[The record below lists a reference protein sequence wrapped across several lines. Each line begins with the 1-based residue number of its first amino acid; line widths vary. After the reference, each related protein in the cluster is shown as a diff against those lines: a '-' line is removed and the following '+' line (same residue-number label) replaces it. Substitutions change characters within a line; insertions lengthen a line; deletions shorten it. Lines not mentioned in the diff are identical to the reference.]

1 MDYEENNSMK
11 MPVNEGPTS
20 APKILVP
27 DERSLNFSTSPGE
40 EFDFT
45 FVKKPKTIRDPMSHR
60 IIEKRRRDRMNNCL
74 ADLSRLIPTNYL
86 KQGQGRIEKT
96 EIIEM
101 AIRHIKNLTNKTNTQ
116 GGLKSSLPDRFLGFK
131 ECQDEV
137 MRYLVEVEGW
147 DAHDQLCS
155 RMMSHLEQAGEK
167 FRIMNDE
174 SLSQAAK
181 EEQYRHVE
189 EDIHA
194 VHNGQTIVLEPG
206 GTGPPPQFY
215 PSPPQNTAQ
224 ITTPPQPAAQSEN
237 TSPQN
242 SFPSFES
249 FASAQQI
256 TQEHLKRDKHL
267 WTLLASKYNAK
278 NVVED
283 SGLSTGPGSN
293 ISNTTDSSMKYSGN
307 GSYKIPLEP
316 VPTLNNSSSQ
326 TSMDTSSDRNDSSVY
341 KFKHN
346 ITKRFSEETTPK
358 MANPSDSSS
367 ISSREDQKRCEK
379 MKRKF
384 RHVRSRSP
392 SSISSQYPNSD
403 SSNNNS
409 SSNGESSS
417 TGDEVKPSCYLP
429 GFVLHPVGT
438 HYIPLSIHPSNVGYD
453 FFAKATQQGPR
464 VFHPISIPVNFG
476 GPLIYMK
483 NIGIESKANGSG
495 VQSLSSEGSNSRCPS
510 GCPSENSP
518 NPEPEPVK
526 SAS

>member
-1 MDYEENNSMK
+1 MY
-11 MPVNEGPTS
+11 
-20 APKILVP
+20 IL
-27 DERSLNFSTSPGE
+27 
-40 EFDFT
+40 
-45 FVKKPKTIRDPMSHR
+45 
-60 IIEKRRRDRMNNCL
+60 
-74 ADLSRLIPTNYL
+74 
-86 KQGQGRIEKT
+86 
-96 EIIEM
+96 
-101 AIRHIKNLTNKTNTQ
+101 
-116 GGLKSSLPDRFLGFK
+116 
-131 ECQDEV
+131 
-137 MRYLVEVEGW
+137 
-147 DAHDQLCS
+147 
-155 RMMSHLEQAGEK
+155 
-167 FRIMNDE
+167 DE

-189 EDIHA
+189 EDIHV
-194 VHNGQTIVLEPG
+194 VHNGQAIVLEPG
-206 GTGPPPQFY
+206 GTGPPPQHF
-215 PSPPQNTAQ
+215 PGSPQNAVQ
-224 ITTPPQPAAQSEN
+224 ITTAPQPATQSEN
-237 TSPQN
+237 TTQQN
-242 SFPSFES
+242 TFPSFES

-293 ISNTTDSSMKYSGN
+293 ISNTTDSSMKYSVHGN
-307 GSYKIPLEP
+307 GLYKVPLEP
-316 VPTLNNSSSQ
+316 VPILNNSNSQ
-326 TSMDTSSDRNDSSVY
+326 TSMDTSSDRNDNSVY

-384 RHVRSRSP
+384 RYVRSRSP

-453 FFAKATQQGPR
+453 FFATATQQGPR

-483 NIGIESKANGSG
+483 NIGTDVKTNGSA
-495 VQSLSSEGSNSRCPS
+495 VQCLSSEGSNSRCPS

-518 NPEPEPVK
+518 IPEPEAGK
-526 SAS
+526 SAT